1 MPPTVALIAQGAM
14 GAGLAGILTKRGV
27 TVLTSLAGRGEAS
40 AHRARVAGMRAVADP
55 ELAAADLVLSVVPPA
70 EARALAERLAP
81 HLGAHAVYADCNAV
95 SPATV
100 AGIAAVIAPT
110 GRAFADVGIIGLP
123 PTASR
128 DPVLYASG
136 PGAAA
141 LGVLRDYGLD
151 VRDIGG
157 PVGAASALK
166 MSYAGITKGLTGLAT
181 TMLLAASRAG
191 AAPAL
196 IAELAASRPDLLRF
210 LTRSIPD
217 MQPKAYRWG
226 PEMTQIADFTDGL
239 PGAPGIYAG
248 LADLYAALAADV
260 AGPGEHVAALEAAL
274 ALVPRA

>member
-1 MPPTVALIAQGAM
+1 MPPTVAIIAQGAM
-14 GAGLAGILTKRGV
+14 GAGLAGVLTTRGV
-27 TVLTSLAGRGEAS
+27 TVLTSLAGRGAAS
-40 AHRARVAGMRAVADP
+40 AARAAIAGMRAVDDAG
-55 ELAAADLVLSVVPPA
+55 LGAADLVLSVVPPA
-70 EARALAERLAP
+70 EARALAERVTP
-81 HLGAHAVYADCNAV
+81 HLGPRAIYADCNAV

-123 PTASR
+123 PAPGR

-136 PGAAA
+136 PGAAS
-141 LGVLRDYGLD
+141 LGALRDHGLD

-181 TMLLAASRAG
+181 AMLLAASRAG

-196 IAELAASRPDLLRF
+196 VAELAASRPELLRF
-210 LTRSIPD
+210 LSRSIPD

-226 PEMTQIADFTDGL
+226 PEMTEIADFTEGM
-239 PGAPGIYAG
+239 PGAPAIYAG
-248 LADLYAALAADV
+248 LAELYAALAADV
-260 AGPGEHVAALEAAL
+260 AGPAEHVAALDAAL